1 MAMKTCGRCS
11 APVDDFV
18 WSCWLCEAPLCSAC
32 SDGVGH
38 CHHDDPAL
46 DEIDLVWATADEA
59 RRAELLEAMRALA
72 SKYGSRVPLVLRRTV
87 TGDPN

>member
-1 MAMKTCGRCS
+1 VKSCGRCS

-18 WSCWLCEAPLCSAC
+18 WWCWLCEAPLSSAC

-38 CHHDDPAL
+38 CNYDDASL
-46 DEIDLVWATADEA
+46 DEIDREWATADEA
-59 RRAELLEAMRALA
+59 WRAELLEAMRALA
-72 SKYGSRVPLVLRRTV
+72 AKYGSRVPLLVRRPA